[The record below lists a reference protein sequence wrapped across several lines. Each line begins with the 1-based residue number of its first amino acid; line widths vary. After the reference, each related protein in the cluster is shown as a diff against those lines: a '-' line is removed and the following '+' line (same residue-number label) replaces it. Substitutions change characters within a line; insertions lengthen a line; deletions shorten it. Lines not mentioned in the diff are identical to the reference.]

1 MTRDVYRV
9 LGVDPDVSNEE
20 LRDAFRSLA
29 GELHPDRHQDEPVGT
44 QDQVAARMAEV
55 TNAWRQVSTPEKR
68 QAYDLVRAREVS
80 APVGVPATVRAT
92 APPPRRKPAPR
103 PVAERG
109 RRVSELILRP
119 VVVIGAGLV
128 LALVVLIVAVLAAND
143 DGGGSTRSEGD
154 VVGRCVL
161 PPEEGLVTFAP
172 AGCADDTLLVLA
184 RVFDPGSCPEGTL
197 PVGLAE
203 EPDFIVCVVGLD
215 P

>member
-1 MTRDVYRV
+1 MTRDVYSV
-9 LGVDPDVSNEE
+9 LGVDPGVSDED

-29 GELHPDRHQDEPVGT
+29 GELHPDRHQGTPVAT

-80 APVGVPATVRAT
+80 APAGVPATVRA
-92 APPPRRKPAPR
+92 ASAPRRKPAPR
-103 PVAERG
+103 PVVDRG

-119 VVVIGAGLV
+119 VVVVGAGLV

-143 DGGGSTRSEGD
+143 DGGGSTRSEDD
-154 VVGRCVL
+154 VLGRCVL
-161 PPEEGLVTFAP
+161 PPVDGLVTFAP

-197 PVGLAE
+197 AVGLAD